1 MQIQENSEKNRGFN
15 TFYELISEYTEYLFV
30 ERGLSPNTEQAYRRD
45 LTFFIDFLEKNS
57 VYSFEKLSRSIIN
70 AYIREMKQAG
80 FSSTTVTRK
89 IASVRGWFRWMTANE
104 LIEHDPTLSI
114 EQPKLDRRLP
124 KVLSLS
130 EMEKIL
136 SQPASARDKAVIELL
151 YAAGLRVSELVNLD
165 IINVNIAGGY
175 VRCFGKGSKER
186 IVPIGEEAGL
196 KIKNYLKER
205 EFLLR
210 KVRKTTEI
218 LFITEK
224 GERISRQEVYLLV
237 KNLGK
242 IVNKHIT
249 PHTIR
254 HSFAT
259 HLLENGADLRIVQ
272 ELLGHCDVST
282 TQLYTHISK
291 KRLKDVYFAI
301 NNDND

>member
-1 MQIQENSEKNRGFN
+1 MEAFKENSESTIDLNLFFGF
-15 TFYELISEYTEYLFV
+15 LSEYMEYLFV

-57 VYSFEKLSRSIIN
+57 IHSFEKSTRSIIN
-70 AYIREMKQAG
+70 AYIREMKQNN
-80 FSSTTVTRK
+80 FSPTSITRK
-89 IASVRGWFRWMTANE
+89 IASLRGWFRWMIANE

-124 KVLSLS
+124 KVLTMQ

-136 SQPASARDKAVIELL
+136 SQTLSFRDKAILELL
-151 YAAGLRVSELVNLD
+151 YAAGLRVSELVNLN
-165 IINVNIAGGY
+165 IINISLDGGY

-186 IVPIGEEAGL
+186 LVPIGNEAKL

-205 EFLLR
+205 DFILR
-210 KVRKTTEI
+210 KLRKKTEV
-218 LFITEK
+218 LFVSEK
-224 GERISRQEVYLLV
+224 GERISRQDVYLLV

-242 IVNKHIT
+242 VVNKHIT

-259 HLLENGADLRIVQ
+259 HMLENGADLRVVQ

-301 NNDND
+301 NND

>member
-1 MQIQENSEKNRGFN
+1 MEVFKQNSNKTDDFN
-15 TFYELISEYTEYLFV
+15 IFYEFLSEYIEYLFV

-45 LTFFIDFLEKNS
+45 LIFFIEFIEKNS
-57 VYSFEKLSRSIIN
+57 IHDFEKLTRSIIN
-70 AYIREMKQAG
+70 TYIRDMKQKG
-80 FSSTTVTRK
+80 FSPTSITRK
-89 IASVRGWFRWMTANE
+89 IASLRGWFRWMIANE

-114 EQPKLDRRLP
+114 EQPKLERRLP
-124 KVLSLS
+124 KVLTLP
-130 EMEKIL
+130 EIEKIL
-136 SQPASARDKAVIELL
+136 SQPLAVQDKAILELL
-151 YAAGLRVSELVNLD
+151 YASGLRVSELVNLK
-165 IINVNIAGGY
+165 VANISLDGGY

-186 IVPIGEEAGL
+186 LVPIGEEARL
-196 KIKNYLKER
+196 KIENYLKER
-205 EFLLR
+205 DFILR
-210 KVRKTTEI
+210 KTRKKTEI
-218 LFITEK
+218 LFISEK
-224 GERISRQEVYLLV
+224 GEIISRQDVYLLV

-301 NNDND
+301 NKD

>member
-1 MQIQENSEKNRGFN
+1 MEVIKENSEN
-15 TFYELISEYTEYLFV
+15 TQDLNIFYEFLSEYIEYLFV
-30 ERGLSPNTEQAYRRD
+30 ERGLSSNTEQAYRRD
-45 LTFFIDFLEKNS
+45 LTFFLDFLEKNS
-57 VYSFEKLSRSIIN
+57 IRSFKNLTRSIIN
-70 AYIREMKQAG
+70 IYIRDMKQNNYSAT
-80 FSSTTVTRK
+80 SITRK
-89 IASVRGWFRWMTANE
+89 IASLRGWFRWMIANE

-124 KVLSLS
+124 KVLTLS
-130 EMEKIL
+130 EIETIL
-136 SQPASARDKAVIELL
+136 SQPLSFRDKAILELL
-151 YAAGLRVSELVNLD
+151 YAAGLRVSELINLS
-165 IINVNIAGGY
+165 VANISLDGGY

-186 IVPIGEEAGL
+186 LVPIGDEAKL

-205 EFLLR
+205 DFLLR
-210 KVRKTTEI
+210 KTRKNTEI
-218 LFITEK
+218 LFISEK
-224 GERISRQEVYLLV
+224 GEGISRQDVYLLV

-242 IVNKHIT
+242 LVNKHIT

-301 NNDND
+301 NKD

>member
-1 MQIQENSEKNRGFN
+1 MEVFIEDSENIHDLN
-15 TFYELISEYTEYLFV
+15 TFYEFLSEYIEYLFV
-30 ERGLSPNTEQAYRRD
+30 ERGLSPNTEQAYKRD

-57 VYSFEKLSRSIIN
+57 IHSFEKLTRSILN
-70 AYIREMKQAG
+70 TYIRDMKQNNY
-80 FSSTTVTRK
+80 SPTSITRK
-89 IASVRGWFRWMTANE
+89 IASLRGWFRWMTANE

-124 KVLSLS
+124 KVLTLP

-136 SQPASARDKAVIELL
+136 SQPLSFRDKAILELL

-165 IINVNIAGGY
+165 VANVSLDGGY

-186 IVPIGEEAGL
+186 LVPIGDEAKL

-205 EFLLR
+205 DFVLKKTR
-210 KVRKTTEI
+210 KKTEV
-218 LFITEK
+218 LFVSEK
-224 GERISRQEVYLLV
+224 GEKISRQDVYLLV

-242 IVNKHIT
+242 VVNKHIT

-301 NNDND
+301 NND

>member
-1 MQIQENSEKNRGFN
+1 MEAFKENSEN
-15 TFYELISEYTEYLFV
+15 TQDINIFYEFLSEYLEYLFV

-57 VYSFEKLSRSIIN
+57 THSFEKLSRSIIN
-70 AYIREMKQAG
+70 TYIRDMKQNNY
-80 FSSTTVTRK
+80 SPTSITRK
-89 IASVRGWFRWMTANE
+89 IASLRGWFRWMIANE

-124 KVLSLS
+124 KVLTLT

-136 SQPASARDKAVIELL
+136 SQPLSFQDKAILELL
-151 YAAGLRVSELVNLD
+151 YAAGLRVSELTNLD
-165 IINVNIAGGY
+165 IVNVSLDGGY

-186 IVPIGEEAGL
+186 LIPIGDEAKL
-196 KIKNYLKER
+196 KIKNHLKER
-205 EFLLR
+205 DFILR
-210 KVRKTTEI
+210 KIRKKTEC
-218 LFITEK
+218 LFISEK
-224 GERISRQEVYLLV
+224 GVRISRQDVYLLV

-242 IVNKHIT
+242 VVNKHIT

-301 NNDND
+301 NND